1 MRPRPGIAFLR
12 ALRRAPRDE
21 SGAVL
26 IMVLAFSLIMV
37 TVGLAFMTAGTGES
51 RNSEGRQSSSR
62 AFWIAEAGYQRFAAE
77 EFKDPSWALSHRT
90 FNEAVGGGNYVLT
103 VDDTTIAGLPHA
115 FHLTSIAAIT
125 RAGMDVGGNNLVR
138 RTIDVATVPDIAAY
152 DYMLFANNNVNIQSN
167 SAYDNLNGRVHA
179 DNTITVPSGDTLKS
193 NWTYNTPLKP
203 PALFTSPDSF
213 GPASQ
218 VTFYYVKQ
226 LPQGAGKWK
235 LEIYGR
241 DGTTDQGALA
251 TNQSLSG
258 GRLAYTMTGDD
269 FSWTGSKFPNDPGT
283 TSVVVDFGKYQ
294 TSIDLTVQAGAAIR
308 TTLINTTYVGPGSGT
323 VSQRQ
328 QASNWAGGSITLAN
342 NVVLT
347 PPNGAAL
354 FAYDIKKGSGAAQ
367 IGNSTQPELTYGT
380 HDVTALNG
388 STTYYGTIIA
398 LHDIQVSGSSAFYYS
413 SGFIQSLPG
422 FLSNP
427 FTSGAT
433 VFVTLANWQEIAS
446 P

>member
-51 RNSEGRQSSSR
+51 RNSGARQSSSR

-167 SAYDNLNGRVHA
+167 SAYDTRSEEH
-179 DNTITVPSGDTLKS
+179 
-193 NWTYNTPLKP
+193 
-203 PALFTSPDSF
+203 
-213 GPASQ
+213 
-218 VTFYYVKQ
+218 
-226 LPQGAGKWK
+226 
-235 LEIYGR
+235 
-241 DGTTDQGALA
+241 
-251 TNQSLSG
+251 
-258 GRLAYTMTGDD
+258 
-269 FSWTGSKFPNDPGT
+269 
-283 TSVVVDFGKYQ
+283 
-294 TSIDLTVQAGAAIR
+294 
-308 TTLINTTYVGPGSGT
+308 
-323 VSQRQ
+323 
-328 QASNWAGGSITLAN
+328 
-342 NVVLT
+342 
-347 PPNGAAL
+347 
-354 FAYDIKKGSGAAQ
+354 
-367 IGNSTQPELTYGT
+367 
-380 HDVTALNG
+380 
-388 STTYYGTIIA
+388 
-398 LHDIQVSGSSAFYYS
+398 
-413 SGFIQSLPG
+413 
-422 FLSNP
+422 
-427 FTSGAT
+427 
-433 VFVTLANWQEIAS
+433 
-446 P
+446 